1 MKRILLIGIILTLI
15 DQFIKL
21 FVVSFMSYSDSI
33 MIIKHFFSI
42 TLVHNTG
49 AAFSILST
57 NTFFLILVG
66 IIALFLIYLFFI
78 KDKEISKKNSILYGM
93 LIGGIL
99 GNLIDRIFRGYVVDF
114 LDFKIFG
121 YDYPVFN
128 FADIFIT
135 ISIIFIIIDIIRSD
149 RNEVSSKRR

>member
-1 MKRILLIGIILTLI
+1 
-15 DQFIKL
+15 
-21 FVVSFMSYSDSI
+21 
-33 MIIKHFFSI
+33 
-42 TLVHNTG
+42 
-49 AAFSILST
+49 
-57 NTFFLILVG
+57 
-66 IIALFLIYLFFI
+66 
-78 KDKEISKKNSILYGM
+78 M

-135 ISIIFIIIDIIRSD
+135 ISIIFIIIDIIR
-149 RNEVSSKRR
+149 RTTICIKLEETKF